1 MTGSKRSEEPGLGAD
16 PIRDR
21 LLDAAAAVFA
31 RQGFDGTKI
40 LDIVREAGLSTGAI
54 YGRFDSKQ
62 ALLREAVV
70 RHGSHIAGRA
80 EHADETRVA
89 ELVKRTSRI
98 VDAPLTDA
106 EAVLL
111 EAYVTARREPE
122 VAQALAE
129 ARERRIEAVTPFMEK
144 AKRDG
149 SLADGVDAEAVMFLL
164 RVLRLGTLLHR
175 AAGLPMPKPES
186 WDSLVAG
193 MVASFGE
200 ARTDEDPS

>member
-1 MTGSKRSEEPGLGAD
+1 MTASKRSEVPGGDGD
-16 PIRDR
+16 PIRER

-54 YGRFDSKQ
+54 YGRFESKQ

-122 VAQALAE
+122 VARALAE

-144 AKRDG
+144 AKQDG

-186 WDSLVAG
+186 WDALVAG

-200 ARTDEDPS
+200 TRTDEDPS

>member
-1 MTGSKRSEEPGLGAD
+1 MTASKRSEGPEAAGD

-54 YGRFDSKQ
+54 YGRFESKQ

-80 EHADETRVA
+80 EHDESKVA

-122 VAQALAE
+122 VARALAD

-144 AKRDG
+144 ARRDG
-149 SLADGVDAEAVMFLL
+149 TLAEGVDAEAVMFLL

-186 WDSLVAG
+186 WDALVAG

>member
-1 MTGSKRSEEPGLGAD
+1 MTASKRSEGPEAAGD

-54 YGRFDSKQ
+54 YGRFESKQ
-62 ALLREAVV
+62 ALLREAVL
-70 RHGSHIAGRA
+70 RHGSYIAGRA
-80 EHADETRVA
+80 EHDESKVA

-122 VAQALAE
+122 VARALAD

-144 AKRDG
+144 ARRDG
-149 SLADGVDAEAVMFLL
+149 TLAEGVDAEAVMFLL

-175 AAGLPMPKPES
+175 AAGLPMPRPES
-186 WDSLVAG
+186 WDALVAG

>member
-1 MTGSKRSEEPGLGAD
+1 MTASKRSEGPEAAGD

-54 YGRFDSKQ
+54 YGRFESKQ

-80 EHADETRVA
+80 EHDESKVA

-122 VAQALAE
+122 VARALAD

-144 AKRDG
+144 ARRDG
-149 SLADGVDAEAVMFLL
+149 TLAEGVDAEAVMFLL

-175 AAGLPMPKPES
+175 AAGLPMPRPES
-186 WDSLVAG
+186 WDALVAG

>member
-1 MTGSKRSEEPGLGAD
+1 
-16 PIRDR
+16 
-21 LLDAAAAVFA
+21 
-31 RQGFDGTKI
+31 
-40 LDIVREAGLSTGAI
+40 
-54 YGRFDSKQ
+54 
-62 ALLREAVV
+62 V
-70 RHGSHIAGRA
+70 RHSSHIAGKA

-144 AKRDG
+144 AKQDG

-186 WDSLVAG
+186 WDALVAG

>member
-1 MTGSKRSEEPGLGAD
+1 MTASKRSEGPEVDGD
-16 PIRDR
+16 PIRER

-70 RHGSHIAGRA
+70 RRSSHIAGRA
-80 EHADETRVA
+80 EHDETRVA

-144 AKRDG
+144 ARQDG

-186 WDSLVAG
+186 WDALVAG

-200 ARTDEDPS
+200 VRTDEEPS